1 MSGSSA
7 VNECFRAR
15 VTPAARHPGGLGTLE
30 LGFARMNDAG
40 ADTDRAG
47 ALAFLAGGGEM
58 GRRMRAHD
66 WRASPLGPPENW
78 PQSLKTI
85 VRVMLDSRYAMWMAW
100 GPMLTF
106 FCNDAYLPTVGLKRD
121 WVLGA
126 RSDEVWK
133 EIWPDIGPRIQ
144 HVLAS
149 GQATWDEGLLLFLER
164 SGFPE
169 ETYHTFSYSPVYDDE
184 IRIAGILCVVTEVT
198 ERVIGERRLR
208 VLRDL
213 AAQSVGVESV
223 GDSCRRVI
231 QVLAQ
236 YPGDLQFAALYL
248 VGEHGASANG
258 RRSDDGQAMRVAA
271 SRELPADWFPPVLHL
286 AAGGSPW
293 KLEQLSGHELRW
305 HIGDL
310 PGRGLRIAAAP
321 WRDPVQTAVI
331 LPMKSARQ
339 ERLIGFLIVGVSPRR
354 AFDDAYGS
362 FLELIASQV
371 TSAVVN
377 ARAYEIERERAEVL
391 AEIDRA
397 KTTFFSNVSHEFRT
411 PLTLMLGPLAD
422 VAADPQLPATVRSR
436 LEVVQRNSLRLLKL
450 VNSLL
455 EFSRIEAG
463 RVQATYEPTDLQQLT
478 RDLVSTF
485 GSALEL
491 AGLDLKLRLEP
502 LSGPVYVDRDM
513 WERVVLN
520 LLSNAFKYTLQGEI
534 EVHLS
539 QTEEHA
545 VLSVRD
551 TGIGIPDEAIPKLF
565 DRFYRVEGAA
575 GRTHEG
581 TGIGLALVSELV
593 KLHAGS
599 VTVSSDIGRG
609 TTFTIRVPLGSRHLP
624 QERISEPR
632 PLLAPAATAR
642 AYVQEALRWLPD
654 PHAAGPGPEMALESS
669 DERRR
674 LESPG
679 RTISPERILVADDN
693 ADMRAY
699 VRELLQTRYEV
710 EAVAD
715 GQAALESARR
725 SIPDLI
731 VSDVMMPRMDGF
743 ELLRTL
749 RAEPRLRGVPTILL
763 SARAGEESRIAG
775 LEAMADDYLVKP
787 FSAREL
793 LARVGAQLQLARSR
807 REAASRETAL
817 RLEAE
822 ALLNEAPIGI
832 YVVDA
837 DFRIRACNPT
847 ARRVFGDVHNPVG
860 RDFDEL
866 IHSIRAPD
874 YADEVVRRFRH
885 TLATGEPFV
894 TSMRLE
900 ERGGRGPPQY
910 FDWQISRIPLPDGR
924 HGLVCYF
931 RNVTSHVQARI
942 ALENADRQKNEF
954 LAMLAHELR
963 NPLAP
968 IRNAGE
974 ILSRTLPPNSPTHA
988 AIAMV
993 KRQVTQLTRL
1003 VDDLLDVSRIT
1014 QGRVEL
1020 KREPLDLSLVINH
1033 AIEVVETLFRE
1044 RQHEVSIISS
1054 YRSLHVDG
1062 DMTRLVQSIVNI
1074 LTNAA
1079 KFTDPGGKITL
1090 RTLAEGAFAV
1100 VEISDN
1106 GAGISPELLPR
1117 VFDLFVQG
1125 DRTLDRSLGGLGIGL
1140 SVTRQLVEM
1149 HGGNVAA
1156 LSPGLGRG
1164 ATFKIWLPLIE
1175 QPAAS
1180 SGDTPRAKQSPKRIL
1195 IVDDNV
1201 DAADSL
1207 ALVLELDGHVTR
1219 SVYSAQEALEQALAF
1234 RPDVMLLD
1242 IGLPEVD
1249 GYEVARQVRSLPQL
1263 DRVRLVALTG
1273 YGQVEDLRRAQ
1284 EAGFDDHLVKPVDF
1298 AILARSL
1305 AGLAVGTFGRRA
1317 S

>member
-1 MSGSSA
+1 
-7 VNECFRAR
+7 
-15 VTPAARHPGGLGTLE
+15 
-30 LGFARMNDAG
+30 MNDA
-40 ADTDRAG
+40 DTQPDSSA

-58 GRRMRAHD
+58 GQRMRRHD
-66 WRASPLGPPENW
+66 WSASPLGPPENW

-85 VRVMLDSRYAMWMAW
+85 VRVVLDSRYAMWMAW
-100 GPMLTF
+100 GPELTF

-169 ETYHTFSYSPVYDDE
+169 ETYHTFSYSPVYDDK
-184 IRIAGILCVVTEVT
+184 IRIAGMLCVVTEVT

-213 AAQSVGVESV
+213 AAQSIGVESV
-223 GDSCRRVI
+223 CDSCQRAI

-236 YPGDLQFAALYL
+236 YPADLPFTALYL
-248 VGEHGASANG
+248 VGEHACANG
-258 RRSDDGQAMRVAA
+258 RRSDEGQAMRAA
-271 SRELPADWFPPVLHL
+271 TTRELPADWFPPMLQL
-286 AAGGSPW
+286 AGGGNPW
-293 KLEQLSGHELRW
+293 GLGE
-305 HIGDL
+305 
-310 PGRGLRIAAAP
+310 PGAEEARGNFGRMPERGLRIPATP
-321 WRDPVQTAVI
+321 WPDLVQNAVV
-331 LPMKSARQ
+331 LPMKSVGQ
-339 ERLIGFLIVGVSPRR
+339 ERVIGFLIAGVSPRR
-354 AFDDAYGS
+354 AFDEAYSS
-362 FLELIASQV
+362 FLEFIASQV
-371 TSAVVN
+371 ASAIVN

-397 KTTFFSNVSHEFRT
+397 KTTFFSNVSHELRT
-411 PLTLMLGPLAD
+411 PLTLMLGPVEDMAG
-422 VAADPQLPATVRSR
+422 DPQVSPLIRSR
-436 LEVVQRNSLRLLKL
+436 LEFVHRNSLRLLKL

-463 RVQATYEPTDLQQLT
+463 RVQAVYEPTDLAQLT

-491 AGLDLKLRLEP
+491 AGLGLKLHLEP
-502 LSGPVYVDRDM
+502 LSEPVYVDRDM

-520 LLSNAFKYTLQGEI
+520 LLSNAFKYTLRGEI
-534 EVHLS
+534 EIHLS
-539 QTEEHA
+539 QTQEHA
-545 VLSVRD
+545 VLGVRD
-551 TGIGIPDEAIPKLF
+551 TGIGVPPESIPKLF
-565 DRFYRVEGAA
+565 DRFYRVEGAE

-599 VTVSSDIGRG
+599 VTVASAIGQG
-609 TTFTIRVPLGSRHLP
+609 TTFTIRVPLGTRHLP
-624 QERISEPR
+624 PDRITAPR
-632 PLLAPAATAR
+632 PMHAPATTAR

-654 PHAAGPGPEMALESS
+654 SQASASATQLALEPS
-669 DERRR
+669 DERRP
-674 LESPG
+674 LDSPA
-679 RTISPERILVADDN
+679 RNMPTVRILVADDN

-699 VRELLQTRYEV
+699 VRELLQTRYKV

-725 SIPDLI
+725 STPDLI
-731 VSDVMMPRMDGF
+731 VSDVMMPRMGGF

-749 RAEPRLRGVPTILL
+749 RAQAPLRDVPIILL
-763 SARAGEESRIAG
+763 SARAGEESMIQG

-793 LARVGAQLQLARSR
+793 LARVGAQLQLARLR
-807 REAASRETAL
+807 REAAARETAL

-822 ALLNEAPIGI
+822 ALLNQAPLGI

-837 DFRIRACNPT
+837 DFRVRDVNPT
-847 ARRVFGDVHNPVG
+847 ARHTFRNVSDPIG

-866 IHSIRAPD
+866 IHSVRPKD
-874 YADEVVRRFRH
+874 YADEVVRLFRH
-885 TLATGEPFV
+885 TLETGEPYV
-894 TSMRLE
+894 TSEKME
-900 ERGGRGPPQY
+900 ERSGRGPAEHY
-910 FDWQISRIPLPDGR
+910 EWQISRIPLPDAR
-924 HGLVCYF
+924 HGVVCYF
-931 RNVTSHVQARI
+931 RNVSSHVQARI
-942 ALENADRQKNEF
+942 ALETADRQKNEF

-988 AIAMV
+988 AIATV

-1020 KREPLDLSLVINH
+1020 KREPLDLATVINH
-1033 AIEVVETLFRE
+1033 AVEMVESLFRE
-1044 RQHEVSIISS
+1044 RQHEVSIVSS
-1054 YRSLHVDG
+1054 YRSLHVNG

-1079 KFTDPGGKITL
+1079 KYTDAGGKITL
-1090 RTLAEGAFAV
+1090 RSRAEGPCAL
-1100 VEISDN
+1100 VEISDT

-1117 VFDLFVQG
+1117 VFELFVQG

-1140 SVTRQLVEM
+1140 SVARQLVEM
-1149 HGGNVAA
+1149 HGGKLAA
-1156 LSPGLGRG
+1156 VSPGLGLG
-1164 ATFKIWLPLIE
+1164 STFTVRLPLIE
-1175 QPAAS
+1175 KPGES
-1180 SGDTPRAKQSPKRIL
+1180 SGDPPRARQPSKRVL
-1195 IVDDNV
+1195 IVDDNI

-1207 ALVLELDGHVTR
+1207 ALVLELDGHVAR
-1219 SVYSAQEALEQALAF
+1219 PVYSAREALELAVAF
-1234 RPDVMLLD
+1234 KPDVMLLD
-1242 IGLPEVD
+1242 IGLPEMD
-1249 GYEVARQVRSLPQL
+1249 GYEVARRVRAQPRLE
-1263 DRVRLVALTG
+1263 RVRLIALTG
-1273 YGQVEDLRRAQ
+1273 YGQVEDLHRAR

-1298 AILARSL
+1298 ATLARSL
-1305 AGLAVGTFGRRA
+1305 AGLSAGTGGRRA

>member
-1 MSGSSA
+1 MSGD
-7 VNECFRAR
+7 E
-15 VTPAARHPGGLGTLE
+15 AARPGT
-30 LGFARMNDAG
+30 F
-40 ADTDRAG
+40 
-47 ALAFLAGGGEM
+47 AFLAGGGEM
-58 GRRMRAHD
+58 GQRMRAHA
-66 WRASPLGPPENW
+66 WSASPLGPPESW

-100 GPMLTF
+100 GPELTF

-144 HVLAS
+144 HVLA
-149 GQATWDEGLLLFLER
+149 GGEATWDEGLLLFLER

-169 ETYHTFSYSPVYDDE
+169 ETYHTFSYSPVYDDQ

-223 GDSCRRVI
+223 SDSCQRAM

-236 YPGDLQFAALYL
+236 YPADLPFIALYL
-248 VGEHGASANG
+248 TGEHATREG
-258 RRSDDGQAMRVAA
+258 RRAAEGQALLAA
-271 SRELPADWFPPVLHL
+271 TGRQLPADWFPPVLQL
-286 AAGGSPW
+286 APGANPWRLGEAGADEP
-293 KLEQLSGHELRW
+293 RW
-305 HIGDL
+305 SVGAL
-310 PGRGLRIAAAP
+310 PARGLRIAASP
-321 WRDPVQTAVI
+321 WPDPVQNALV
-331 LPMKSARQ
+331 LPMKSAGQ
-339 ERLIGFLIVGVSPRR
+339 ERIIGFLIAGVSPRR
-354 AFDDAYGS
+354 PLDDAYGS
-362 FLELIASQV
+362 FVELIASQV
-371 TSAVVN
+371 ASAIVN
-377 ARAYEIERERAEVL
+377 ARAYETERERAEVL

-411 PLTLMLGPLAD
+411 PLTLMLGPVEDMAGDPELPPSVRGRLD
-422 VAADPQLPATVRSR
+422 VVH
-436 LEVVQRNSLRLLKL
+436 RNSLRLMKL

-463 RVQATYEPTDLQQLT
+463 RVQATYEPTDLTQLT

-491 AGLDLKLRLEP
+491 AGLQLKLRLEP
-502 LSGPVYVDRDM
+502 LSQAVYVDRDM

-520 LLSNAFKYTLQGEI
+520 LLSNAFKYTLRGEI
-534 EVHLS
+534 EVHLALA
-539 QTEEHA
+539 EEHA
-545 VLSVRD
+545 QLSVRD
-551 TGIGIPDEAIPKLF
+551 TGIGIPEAEIPKLF
-565 DRFYRVEGAA
+565 DRFYRVEGAQ

-599 VTVSSDIGRG
+599 VTVTSEVGQG
-609 TTFTIRVPLGSRHLP
+609 TRFTVRLPLGKAHLP
-624 QERISEPR
+624 RGRISAPR
-632 PLLAPAATAR
+632 PLLTAAPAAR

-654 PHAAGPGPEMALESS
+654 SMSPATETQLALAPADETRPLDSS
-669 DERRR
+669 V
-674 LESPG
+674 
-679 RTISPERILVADDN
+679 RTAPSARVIVADDN
-693 ADMRAY
+693 ADMRSY
-699 VRELLQTRYEV
+699 VRELLETRYEV
-710 EAVAD
+710 EVVAD
-715 GQAALESARR
+715 GQAALDAARR
-725 SIPDLI
+725 STADLI

-749 RAEPRLRGVPTILL
+749 RADVALRDTPIILL
-763 SARAGEESRIAG
+763 SARAGEEAKIEGFDA
-775 LEAMADDYLVKP
+775 AADDYLVKP

-807 REAASRETAL
+807 REASARELAL

-822 ALLNEAPIGI
+822 ALLNEAPLGI

-837 DFRIRACNPT
+837 DFRVRDVNPT
-847 ARRVFGDVHNPVG
+847 ARLIFHDVPDVIG

-866 IHSIRAPD
+866 IHSMRSQS
-874 YADEVVRRFRH
+874 YADEVVRVFRH
-885 TLATGEPFV
+885 TLETGEPYV
-894 TSMRLE
+894 TAEKTLE
-900 ERGGRGPPQY
+900 RTGGPPEY
-910 FDWQISRIPLPDGR
+910 YEWQISRIPLPDRRYGV
-924 HGLVCYF
+924 VCYF
-931 RNVTSHVQARI
+931 RNVSSHVQARM
-942 ALENADRQKNEF
+942 ALETADRQKNEF

-1020 KREPLDLSLVINH
+1020 KREPLDLATVINH
-1033 AIEVVETLFRE
+1033 AVETVEPLFRE
-1044 RQHEVSIISS
+1044 RQHEVSIVSS
-1054 YRSLHVDG
+1054 YRSLHVNG
-1062 DMTRLVQSIVNI
+1062 DRTRLVQSIVNI

-1079 KFTDPGGKITL
+1079 KYTDMGGKITL
-1090 RTLAEGAFAV
+1090 RTLADESQAV
-1100 VEISDN
+1100 VEISDT

-1117 VFDLFVQG
+1117 VFELFVQG

-1140 SVTRQLVEM
+1140 SVAKQLVEM
-1149 HGGNVAA
+1149 HGGNIAA
-1156 LSPGLGRG
+1156 VSPGLGLG
-1164 ATFKIWLPLIE
+1164 STFRIRLPLIE
-1175 QPAAS
+1175 KPIELSGEAPQTTQPS
-1180 SGDTPRAKQSPKRIL
+1180 KRVL

-1207 ALVLELDGHVTR
+1207 ASVLELDGHVTR
-1219 SVYSAQEALEQALAF
+1219 SVYSAREALEQAVAF
-1234 RPDVMLLD
+1234 KPDVILLD
-1242 IGLPEVD
+1242 IGLPEMD
-1249 GYEVARQVRSLPQL
+1249 GYEVARRLRALPRL
-1263 DRVRLVALTG
+1263 DGVRLVALTG
-1273 YGQVEDLRRAQ
+1273 YGQFEDLNRAH

-1298 AILARSL
+1298 ATLERSL
-1305 AGLAVGTFGRRA
+1305 AGQHAGAFGRRA